1 MGELDRITLHF
12 ALCLQRPYKIKF
24 QLLRMARR
32 YKRKTTDKQV
42 RQIMEAL
49 LRDPKPVESVRE
61 IVELWLIKTK

>member
-1 MGELDRITLHF
+1 
-12 ALCLQRPYKIKF
+12 
-24 QLLRMARR
+24 MARR